1 MVLRSILKDKLR
13 KLTTQ
18 LPYLPRTLTLIWQAS
33 STWTAAWGLLLIVQ
47 GLLPAAIVYLTRS
60 VVNLAVPVFRTH
72 GDPAALRDA
81 LPPVILL
88 GLLQLA
94 STGLGSLTR
103 YIREAQ
109 ADLIQDYISV
119 LIHRQSIRADLA
131 FYETPE
137 FFDHLHRARSEAT
150 YRPVALLETLGSLL
164 QNGITLA
171 AMAAVLIPFGL
182 WLPLAL
188 LVSTLPAFWVVIRYA
203 ERQHQWHI
211 RMTPEERRASYY
223 DWLLTAG
230 ETAAELRLF
239 SLGEYFQDC
248 FQSLRWH
255 LRRERLALARQQSLA
270 ELGAG
275 AAALAITAGALVWV
289 AWRAIRGLLSLGD
302 LALFYQAFQRG
313 LQLMHSLLENAGQ
326 LYVNML
332 FLGNLFEFL
341 DLSPQVVSSPTP
353 APLPACLSEG
363 IRFSGVRFRYPG
375 SDRLALD
382 GFDLFLPAGRVAA
395 IVGPNGA
402 GKSTL
407 LKLLCRFYD
416 PADGSIRL
424 DGIDLRDLSLD
435 ELRRYVTVL
444 FQQPVHYNCTAAEN
458 ISLGYLAGKPPESE
472 IRAAA
477 EAAGAD
483 TAIERLPAGYANL
496 LGKSF
501 ADGAELSVGEWQRIA
516 LARAFVRRAPILI
529 LDEPTSAMDPWAEA
543 DWLARFRRLAA
554 GRTAIV
560 ITHRFTTAML
570 ADEIYVMEG
579 GRIAESGTH
588 QDLVRRNGRYAQWW
602 NAQGVAETPGQR
614 S

>member
-188 LVSTLPAFWVVIRYA
+188 LVSTPPAFWVGDPLCR
-203 ERQHQWHI
+203 
-211 RMTPEERRASYY
+211 
-223 DWLLTAG
+223 
-230 ETAAELRLF
+230 TAAPMAHPDDARGTPRQLLRLAV
-239 SLGEYFQDC
+239 D
-248 FQSLRWH
+248 
-255 LRRERLALARQQSLA
+255 RRRNGGRTPALQPRRVFPGLLPIAAMASAPRTP
-270 ELGAG
+270 GAG
-275 AAALAITAGALVWV
+275 TPAEPGRTGRGSRRPGHHRRRPGLGGMA
-289 AWRAIRGLLSLGD
+289 RHPGLLSLGD

-458 ISLGYLAGKPPESE
+458 ISLGYLAGKPPESK
-472 IRAAA
+472 I
-477 EAAGAD
+477 G
-483 TAIERLPAGYANL
+483 LPL
-496 LGKSF
+496 K
-501 ADGAELSVGEWQRIA
+501 
-516 LARAFVRRAPILI
+516 P
-529 LDEPTSAMDPWAEA
+529 
-543 DWLARFRRLAA
+543 
-554 GRTAIV
+554 
-560 ITHRFTTAML
+560 
-570 ADEIYVMEG
+570 
-579 GRIAESGTH
+579 
-588 QDLVRRNGRYAQWW
+588 
-602 NAQGVAETPGQR
+602 PGQTWR
-614 S
+614 SKGCRQAMPICWASRSPTAPS